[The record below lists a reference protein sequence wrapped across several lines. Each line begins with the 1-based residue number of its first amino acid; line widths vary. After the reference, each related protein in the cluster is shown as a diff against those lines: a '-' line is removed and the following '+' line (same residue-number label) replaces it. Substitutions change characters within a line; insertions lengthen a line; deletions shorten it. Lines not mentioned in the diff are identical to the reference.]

1 MMGDVRKKLP
11 KELKDDAM
19 TFRNSIT
26 FDLIAVNKAAR
37 VENKERAL
45 EVTGPPTKKYYQC
58 NKSQRDLDTS
68 SLTDVLGRER
78 SRGD

>member
-11 KELKDDAM
+11 KELKEDAM
-19 TFRNSIT
+19 AFRNSIT

-45 EVTGPPTKKYYQC
+45 EV
-58 NKSQRDLDTS
+58 
-68 SLTDVLGRER
+68 
-78 SRGD
+78 